1 MILSPNLY
9 QIQVLQGFILPVEA
23 NNQDNCIFIVHNIGV
38 LEPEI
43 ITAFQKSL
51 FYLLSFWGS
60 GVIVTGLCVLVIPT
74 QIFDKILL
82 LKHDNY
88 T

>member
-1 MILSPNLY
+1 M
-9 QIQVLQGFILPVEA
+9 
-23 NNQDNCIFIVHNIGV
+23 FIVHNIGV

-51 FYLLSFWGS
+51 LYLLSFWGS